1 MLGEHDQN
9 LSGTCEGM
17 MLSDAELIIQF
28 KKHKK
33 SSQRGLSKQY
43 ENFQVCQSFYAGDIM
58 DYRDNIQF
66 SNQLG
71 MKKRAMV
78 QFNKV
83 KPYVNVVKGFMAQ
96 NRRKAKYEASM
107 PESKKQVLY
116 SMYANSMHDYCRS
129 KNHADQ
135 IETQQDGDMLIGGI
149 GAVETAMTYGEGFA
163 STDPNGQI
171 IKGKLD
177 MMQVFWDSYAR
188 ETNLLDARWA
198 GYEKDY
204 ALDDALELFDDSE
217 EDDFDSSTDAELDE
231 DGGYTW
237 YARGGRY
244 NKIKAANYDWTD
256 ERAGMVKV
264 CFYQYTANEDFY
276 RAHNPMYDFKNP
288 EAVNLA
294 ALQLQQI
301 ANEDDTSEEADA
313 FSFKPT
319 AEILTFGSDI
329 KAKLEETFGKH
340 IEIFKFKRKCYY
352 TAVISGSHVFCHY
365 RSLSQSGFSIKF
377 KTGDYDAKNKIWV
390 GMVNSMKEPVLYY
403 NKALTELMFT
413 VGANSKGGVMVEEGA
428 VEDLAEFEQKYA
440 KTDAVIEVTAGALSG
455 GRIRPKREGYAPS
468 GNEVLVQLSDAAIS
482 DSNGIDKTFLGSSE
496 NKAETGILHRQ
507 RIRQVCAA
515 LACYFDSI
523 TLYQTEDARLMLDYM
538 RIWAEN
544 NVDGTFRILGQDG
557 RNIFLKISADKLAAD
572 YDVQIMEAP
581 QTPEEKQEY
590 AQILTGIA
598 DKLLQ
603 MDPQN
608 AKAIYAMAIKNMPL
622 EAEDIQKIQTMLVP
636 PQGAI
641 NPAQF
646 AAMQK
651 QLQNVMST
659 MSQLQ
664 MKAEMAKIAVDTA
677 KATDL
682 SAQSQERLAKA
693 ASDKADALRT
703 TLENAIIVSGGQDPT
718 PQVSINI

>member
-1 MLGEHDQN
+1 
-9 LSGTCEGM
+9 

-43 ENFQVCQSFYAGDIM
+43 ENFQVCQSFYAGDVM

-66 SNQLG
+66 TNTLG
-71 MKKRAMV
+71 NKKRAMV

-107 PESKKQVLY
+107 QASKEQELY
-116 SMYANSMHDYCRS
+116 SMYANAMHDNCRM
-129 KNHADQ
+129 KAHADQ
-135 IETQQDGDMLIGGI
+135 IETQQDGDMLIGGV
-149 GAVETAMTYGEGFA
+149 GALETAMTYGEGYA

-177 MMQVFWDSYAR
+177 MNTTFWDPFAK

-204 ALDDALELFDDSE
+204 ALDDALDLFEDSE
-217 EDDFDSSTDAELDE
+217 EDDFEDASDDDMGDDDS
-231 DGGYTW
+231 GYSF

-264 CFYQYTANEDFY
+264 YFYQWTQNEDFY
-276 RAHNPMYDFKNP
+276 RAHNPMFEFQNP
-288 EAVNLA
+288 QAVQLA
-294 ALQLQQI
+294 ALQLSQI
-301 ANEDDTSEEADA
+301 ADEEDTEEEADA
-313 FSFKPT
+313 FSFNPK
-319 AEILTFGSDI
+319 AEILTFGEDI
-329 KAKLEETFGKH
+329 KAKLEDVFGDH

-352 TAVISGSHVFCHY
+352 TAVISGNHVFTKY

-377 KTGDYDAKNKIWV
+377 KTGDYDAKNKIWT
-390 GMVNSMKEPVLYY
+390 GMVNSMMEPVLYY

-413 VGANSKGGVMVEEGA
+413 VGSNSKGGVMVEKSA
-428 VEDLAEFEQKYA
+428 VEDMAEFEQKWA
-440 KTDAVIEVTAGALSG
+440 KTDAVIEVEDGAITNN
-455 GRIRPKREGYAPS
+455 RIKSKREGYIPS

-482 DSNGIDKTFLGSSE
+482 DSNGIDKSFLGSSE
-496 NKAETGILHRQ
+496 NKNETGLLQRR

-538 RIWAEN
+538 RVWAEN
-544 NVDGTFRILGQDG
+544 NVDGTFRILGPDG
-557 RNIFLKISADKLAAD
+557 RNIFLKISADKLSAD
-572 YDVQIMEAP
+572 YDVTIQEAP

-590 AQILTGIA
+590 AAIITGIG
-598 DKLLQ
+598 DKLIAV
-603 MDPQN
+603 DPQS
-608 AKAIYAMAIKNMPL
+608 AKALYAMAIKNMPL
-622 EAEDIQKIQTMLVP
+622 EPEDIMQIQQLLVP
-636 PQGAI
+636 QQGQVNPQ
-641 NPAQF
+641 QF
-646 AAMQK
+646 AQMQQ
-651 QLQNVMST
+651 QLQKLMGSMN
-659 MSQLQ
+659 QLQ
-664 MKAEMAKIAVDTA
+664 MQGMAAKIAVDTA

-682 SAQSQERLAKA
+682 SAQAQERQAGVGKTKA
-693 ASDKADALRT
+693 EALRT
-703 TLENAIIVSGGQDPT
+703 SLENAIIMHGGNDPT
-718 PQVSINI
+718 PQVKINI